1 MPIMSHTVAANF
13 IPFNPDA
20 RGPNSPADAILAE
33 IAAAEKSLRQI
44 AADHGTTLPALALW
58 LESPQAQDRM
68 AEFST
73 GLAAA
78 TRLAALAHT
87 HSAVAALDELI
98 TDYRAERIASASATT
113 AAPPRPAPDSSDPST
128 LRERMLAERRRG
140 NIIRAAT
147 ILLRLTR
154 LSGAAPSS
162 RQRTH
167 TAAPKKH
174 DPRPHEPMPHE
185 PMPRAP
191 MHHAPMPFAPHT
203 APTAPASAPSDF
215 PHSTSNIPLIPLAQ
229 RVYDVLSEGIP
240 ADEAAGLRESL
251 IDATEDD
258 VRAMVDSIRNVY
270 GDDYIPELNDIV
282 PANRRTP
289 PALPDPP
296 DPLNPNRSP
305 RSGNPRAS
313 PAGLLAAAGSSGP
326 AP

>member
-1 MPIMSHTVAANF
+1 MSHAVAANF

-174 DPRPHEPMPHE
+174 DPRPHEQ
-185 PMPRAP
+185 MPRAP
-191 MHHAPMPFAPHT
+191 MHHAMMPFAPFAPHT

-215 PHSTSNIPLIPLAQ
+215 PHSSSNIPLIPLAQ

-240 ADEAAGLRESL
+240 ADEAAGLHESL

-258 VRAMVDSIRNVY
+258 VRAMVDSIRNRY

-282 PANRRTP
+282 PANRRNP
-289 PALPDPP
+289 PPLPDLP
-296 DPLNPNRSP
+296 DPLNPNRSSRP
-305 RSGNPRAS
+305 GNPRAS
-313 PAGLLAAAGSSGP
+313 PASLLAAAGSSGP